1 MTWQWPQQQQ
11 QQLQQLLLRPEP
23 HYPKKNHSNGD
34 FSSIRM
40 HSNVFAIFHSSWQS
54 SFECSIRM
62 EAVPFQTL
70 ESVLRMHSSFRMF
83 VEEWEYEWI
92 PFLGIPIPRTCGGLY
107 TLIYRTETPLFC
119 IKVVETLGGDSS
131 FCRLYVPFVILA
143 AIFAVKNL
151 FILLSGA

>member
-23 HYPKKNHSNGD
+23 HYPPPPQKTIRMVI
-34 FSSIRM
+34 FQAFECIRM

-92 PFLGIPIPRTCGGLY
+92 PFLGIPIPRTCGPLY
-107 TLIYRTETPLFC
+107 QLARVSVRIVSVRTNRTRFPWVRTIRTIVRIPYESYR
-119 IKVVETLGGDSS
+119 
-131 FCRLYVPFVILA
+131 
-143 AIFAVKNL
+143 
-151 FILLSGA
+151 